1 MNRRDFLK
9 RLCAGTAAIG
19 VASLTGCDSGSPENM
34 SDVEIGSMTL
44 SDNTSTHD
52 KVSLL
57 GYGMMRLPMLEK
69 EEGSEG
75 QDIDQETVN
84 ELVSIAMR
92 YGVNYYDTSPV
103 YCQGK
108 SEASTGEALS
118 KFPRDKYF
126 VATKLSNFDP
136 STQTYDGS
144 VGMYHDSMRYLRVD
158 YIDYYL
164 LHAIGRLDDFYRR
177 FVDNGVMDF
186 LLEERKAGRIR
197 NLGFSFHGPRDS
209 FEELMRL
216 HEKYHWDFVQLQLN
230 YSDWKTNRDTAYEF
244 NLLREQNISV
254 VIMEPLLG
262 GRLAKVPEVSMVE
275 MKRREPDRSVASWAF
290 RFCGSLPNVLTCLS
304 GMTYKEHLEDN
315 IMTFSPLCP
324 LDGEEKAFLST
335 VVDEIFRNPGIPCTG
350 CQYCMPCPYGLDI
363 PGIFAYYN
371 GHKDETSRFVG
382 GYNAA
387 VEPVRQADHCVACNE
402 CVSHCPQHINI
413 PEQMLF
419 VDKFVEAIKRQT
431 L

>member
-1 MNRRDFLK
+1 
-9 RLCAGTAAIG
+9 
-19 VASLTGCDSGSPENM
+19 M
-34 SDVEIGSMTL
+34 SSIEIGDMTL
-44 SDNTSTHD
+44 TTNQSTHD
-52 KVSLL
+52 RVSVL
-57 GYGMMRLPMLEK
+57 GYGMMRLPLTEH
-69 EEGSEG
+69 EDGNED
-75 QDIDQETVN
+75 QTIDQEGVN
-84 ELVSIAMR
+84 KLVSIAMEH
-92 YGVNYYDTSPV
+92 GVNYFDTSPV

-118 KFPRDKYF
+118 KFPRSKYF

-136 STQTYDGS
+136 AVQSYESS
-144 VGMYHDSMRYLRVD
+144 VAMYHDSLKYLRVE

-164 LHAIGRLDDFYRR
+164 LHAIGRIDDFQKR
-177 FVDNGVMDF
+177 FVSNGMMEF
-186 LLEERKAGRIR
+186 LMKERKAGRIR

-216 HEKYHWDFVQLQLN
+216 HETYHWDFVQLQVN
-230 YSDWKTNRDTAYEF
+230 YFDWHTNPDTAYEYD
-244 NLLREQNISV
+244 LLVKNNISV

-262 GRLAKVPEVSMVE
+262 GRLAKVPETSME
-275 MKRREPDRSVASWAF
+275 KMKSREPDRSIASWAF

-315 IMTFSPLCP
+315 LMTFSPLKP
-324 LDGEEKAFLST
+324 LSEEEKTFLKN
-335 VVDEIFRNPGIPCTG
+335 VVDDMMRNPQIPCTG

-371 GHKDETSRFVG
+371 NHKDEPSRFLG

-387 VEPVRQADHCVACNE
+387 VESERQADHCIGCNK
-402 CVSHCPQHINI
+402 CVSHCPQHIDI
-413 PEQMLF
+413 PRQMII
-419 VDKFVEAIKRQT
+419 VDKFVETIKRNT